1 MMNALG
7 LAAAL
12 QDAPSLET
20 ALTEWERR
28 ERPLT
33 EHTQLWTRIYGATMF
48 LPKPLKTI
56 SILVEK
62 VPWVAAQYLRAANH
76 VPTGC
81 GAAGPVS
88 L

>member
-7 LAAAL
+7 LAFSL
-12 QDAPSLET
+12 QHSPTIEYAMLD
-20 ALTEWERR
+20 WERR

-62 VPWVAAQYLRAANH
+62 IPWVAAQYLRAANH

-81 GAAGPVS
+81 EPSGAVA